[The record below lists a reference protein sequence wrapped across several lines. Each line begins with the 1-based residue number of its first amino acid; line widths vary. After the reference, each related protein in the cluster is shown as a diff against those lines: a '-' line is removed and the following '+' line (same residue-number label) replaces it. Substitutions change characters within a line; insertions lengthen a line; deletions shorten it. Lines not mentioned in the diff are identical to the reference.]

1 MQITETNVDGLK
13 RSFKVTVPAGQ
24 IETLTLGRLTEVG
37 KQAKVPGFRP
47 GKIPMP
53 ILRKK
58 YGPSVMSEVVEQ
70 AVNQGASKAVADNN
84 LKLAMRPAIQVTS
97 FAEGGDLEFTLDI
110 ETLPEFTPMDFKS
123 ISLERLKVEADDSE
137 INEALEHFANS
148 RSSSEAVTEDRPAA
162 KGDIVVIDFV
172 GKLGDEAFPGGT
184 AEGYELELG
193 SNTFIPGFEDQL
205 VGVKVGAD
213 VKVNVTFPEAYQNDK
228 LAGKPAVF
236 EVKLHS
242 LKKKVPAKID
252 DELAKSMGMEGV
264 DGLKKAVKEQIERDY
279 ERLARMKLKRALL
292 DKLADGHDF
301 PVPQGLQD
309 SEFQAIWKQIEDAKA
324 KDQLEEADKAKSDD
338 ELKAEYQGIA
348 ARRVRLGILLA
359 EVGRLNDIQ
368 VQQDDLNR
376 ALVAEARRFPGQ
388 EAMVFKYYR
397 ENPDAMEALKSPILE
412 EKVVDFILELATV
425 SDKLAS
431 KDELMAEDDGAQP
444 AAAKPK
450 KKSTKK
456 KAEEA

>member
-1 MQITETNVDGLK
+1 MQVTETNVDGLK
-13 RSFKVTVPAGQ
+13 RSYKVTVPAGQ
-24 IETLTLGRLTEVG
+24 IESMLVDRLTEVG
-37 KQAKVPGFRP
+37 KQARVPGFRP

-58 YGPSVMSEVVEQ
+58 YGASVMGEVMEQ
-70 AVNQGASKAVADNN
+70 AVNQGAGKAISDSG
-84 LKLAMRPAIQVTS
+84 LKLATRPDVQVTS
-97 FAEGGDLEFTLDI
+97 FSEGGDLEFTMAV
-110 ETLPEFTPMDFKS
+110 ETLPEFVPMDFKS
-123 ISLERLKVEADDSE
+123 ISLDRLKVEAGE
-137 INEALEHFANS
+137 NEVNEALDHFAKS
-148 RSSSEAVTEDRPAA
+148 RSTSEAVAEDRATLS
-162 KGDIVVIDFV
+162 GDIVVIDFV
-172 GKLGDEAFPGGT
+172 GKLGDEAFQGGS

-205 VGVKVGAD
+205 LGLKVGAD
-213 VKVNVTFPEAYQNDK
+213 VKVNVTFPESYQNDK

-236 EVKLHS
+236 EVKLHAI
-242 LKKKVPAKID
+242 KKKVPAKLD
-252 DELAKSMGMEGV
+252 DELAKSMGMENLDAV
-264 DGLKKAVKEQIERDY
+264 KKAIKEQIERDY
-279 ERLARMKLKRALL
+279 DQIARMKLKRALL

-301 PVPQGLQD
+301 PVPPGLQD
-309 SEFQAIWKQIEDAKA
+309 TEFQAIWKQIEDAKA
-324 KDQLEEADKAKSDD
+324 NDKLDEADKAKSEDD
-338 ELKAEYQGIA
+338 LKAEYQGIA

-359 EVGRLNDIQ
+359 EVGRLNNIQ
-368 VQQDDLNR
+368 VQQEDLNR

-425 SDKLAS
+425 SDKPS
-431 KDELMAEDDGAQP
+431 TKEELMKDDDEAG

>member
-1 MQITETNVDGLK
+1 MQVTETNVDGLK
-13 RSFKVTVPAGQ
+13 RSYKITVPAGQ
-24 IETLTLGRLTEVG
+24 IETLLVGRLAEVG

-58 YGPSVMSEVVEQ
+58 YGPSVMSEVLEQ
-70 AVNQGASKAVADNN
+70 AVNQGASQAVAENK
-84 LKLAMRPAIQVTS
+84 LKLALRPNIEVTS
-97 FAEGGDLEFTLDI
+97 FPEGGDLEFTVAV

-123 ISLERLKVEADDSE
+123 ISLERLKVEAGDDE
-137 INEALEHFANS
+137 INEALDQFAQS
-148 RSSSEAVTEDRPAA
+148 RSTSEPVTEDRAT
-162 KGDIVVIDFV
+162 KSGDIVVIDFV
-172 GKLGDEAFPGGT
+172 GKLGDEAFQGGT

-205 VGVKVGAD
+205 LGLKIGAD

-228 LAGKPAVF
+228 LAGKPVVF
-236 EVKLHS
+236 EVKLHAI
-242 LKKKVPAKID
+242 KQKVPAKLD
-252 DELAKSMGMEGV
+252 DEMAKTMGMENLDAV
-264 DGLKKAVKEQIERDY
+264 KKAVKEQIERDY

-292 DKLADGHDF
+292 DKLSDGHDF
-301 PVPQGLQD
+301 PVPPGLLD
-309 SEFQAIWKQIEDAKA
+309 SEFQAIWKQIEEAKA
-324 KDQLEEADKAKSDD
+324 KDQLDDADKGKSDD
-338 ELKAEYQGIA
+338 ELKAEYQAIA

-368 VQQDDLNR
+368 IQQDDLNR

-397 ENPDAMEALKSPILE
+397 EHPEAQEALKAPLLE

-425 SDKLAS
+425 SDKPAT
-431 KDELMAEDDGAQP
+431 KEELMKEDDEAP
-444 AAAKPK
+444 VEAKPK
-450 KKSTKK
+450 KKASKK

>member
-1 MQITETNVDGLK
+1 MQVSETNVDGLK
-13 RSFKVTVPAGQ
+13 RSYKVTVPAGQ
-24 IETLTLGRLTEVG
+24 IETILVERLTEVG

-58 YGPSVMSEVVEQ
+58 YGASVMSEVVEQ
-70 AVNQGASKAVADNN
+70 AVNQGANKAVSDNN
-84 LKLAMRPAIQVTS
+84 LKLALRPNIEVTS
-97 FAEGGDLEFTLDI
+97 FAEGGDLEFTVAV
-110 ETLPEFTPMDFKS
+110 ETLPDFVPMDFKS
-123 ISLERLKVEADDSE
+123 ISLERLKVEAGDAE
-137 INEALEHFANS
+137 VAEALEHFANS
-148 RSSSEAVTEDRPAA
+148 RSTSEAVTEDRKSE
-162 KGDIVVIDFV
+162 KGDIAIIDFV
-172 GKLGDEAFPGGT
+172 GKLGDEAFAGGS

-205 VGVKVGAD
+205 IGVKPGSD
-213 VKVNVTFPEAYQNDK
+213 VKVNVTFPEGYQNDK

-242 LKKKVPAKID
+242 LKKKVPAKLD
-252 DELAKSMGMEGV
+252 DDLAKQMGM
-264 DGLKKAVKEQIERDY
+264 DGLDALKNAVKEQIERDY
-279 ERLARMKLKRALL
+279 DRLSRMKLKRALL
-292 DKLADGHDF
+292 DKLAEGHDF
-301 PVPQGLQD
+301 PVPPGLLD
-309 SEFQAIWKQIEDAKA
+309 SEFQAIWKQIEEAKA
-324 KDQLEEADKAKSDD
+324 KDQLEEADKAKSED

-359 EVGRLNDIQ
+359 EVGRLNNIE

-397 ENPDAMEALKSPILE
+397 ENPQALEALKAPLLE
-412 EKVVDFILELATV
+412 EKVVDFILELASV
-425 SDKLAS
+425 SDKTAS
-431 KDELMAEDDGAQP
+431 KEELMKEDDEVAE